1 MKNYITTCTA
11 RTLCR
16 KWKTCARCGAIRQ
29 ARFADRAEQAAKQ
42 MQLPCFYVL
51 LPDDITPGGIDYAK
65 RWFQRNTKPQAGV
78 WSIENSK
85 FQAGFHLNVIA
96 DYAELPKSFKGR
108 VYCEPI
114 RTTIRAVA
122 AYITKRE
129 RAASKEDGF
138 ARGTGD
144 FGHVGQHLRNTSR
157 IAPIV
162 AGAQLQHEL
171 EPFYKPAPRAEG
183 ETFHEAAI
191 RELRAIFGEP
201 KNNKHNK

>member
-1 MKNYITTCTA
+1 MKQYTPTCTA
-11 RTLCR
+11 RNLCR
-16 KWKTCARCGAIRQ
+16 RWKTCQRCGAIRQ

-42 MQLPCFYVL
+42 MRLPCMYVL
-51 LPDDITPGGIDYAK
+51 LPHDITPKGIEYAR
-65 RWFQRNTKPQAGV
+65 RWFQRSALPEAGV
-78 WSIENSK
+78 WSIEDSK

-96 DYAELPKSFKGR
+96 EYSELPNTFKGR

-114 RTTIRAVA
+114 RTTVRAVA
-122 AYITKRE
+122 AYMTKNE
-129 RAASKEDGF
+129 RAATREQGF

-144 FGHVGQHLRNTSR
+144 FGRVGEFLKQTKI

-171 EPFYKPAPRAEG
+171 DPFYKPAPPKAG

-191 RELRAIFGEP
+191 RELKAIFE
-201 KNNKHNK
+201 KKEK